1 MSELSAENEPRGSV
15 ENDLSR
21 PGEPA
26 GEGPRGL
33 VAHGAGPLPD
43 GALAGVLRSSQ
54 NAVDALGPG
63 VPVEAVI
70 QGPGVALLAEDSE
83 HRAEVLAALTHGV
96 RVLACGN
103 SLRSADLPAERLLPG
118 VGVVPAAIAHLARR
132 QWDGWAYVR
141 L

>member
-1 MSELSAENEPRGSV
+1 MSELAAENEPRGSA

-21 PGEPA
+21 PGAPA

-33 VAHGAGPLPD
+33 VAHAAGPLPD

-83 HRAEVLAALTHGV
+83 QRAAVLEIG
-96 RVLACGN
+96 R
-103 SLRSADLPAERLLPG
+103 
-118 VGVVPAAIAHLARR
+118 AH
-132 QWDGWAYVR
+132 V
-141 L
+141 